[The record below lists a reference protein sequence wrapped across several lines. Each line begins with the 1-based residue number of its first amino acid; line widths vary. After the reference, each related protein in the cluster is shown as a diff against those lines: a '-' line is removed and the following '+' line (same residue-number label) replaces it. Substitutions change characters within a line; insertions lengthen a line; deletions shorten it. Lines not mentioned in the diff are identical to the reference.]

1 MSLTEKLLLEFGP
14 DIRSLT
20 LVPGANGVFDVRVN
34 DTLAFSAFREEGF
47 PQYDRI
53 RQSVRDKLK

>member
-20 LVPGANGVFDVRVN
+20 LIPGANGVFDVRVN
-34 DTLAFSAFREEGF
+34 DTLAFSAFRDEGF
-47 PQYDRI
+47 PQYDSI
-53 RQSVRDKLK
+53 KQTVRDELK